1 MYETVDLNII
11 PVGEMPV
18 VHCSQ
23 YDTNRLIRFVL
34 TDGEDPFTF
43 GVLVSV
49 ITTIRKV
56 DGTLWK
62 YEDTAP
68 VLVSSMYEI
77 ATDEQM
83 TACAGNNY
91 GELTIKYRDPDVSE
105 DEIKISTLNFILK
118 VELSP
123 ETGGLVSL
131 SEINNLNSQIAL
143 IVDQQLSN
151 YYTKD
156 EIDDQIETIVS
167 EQVTPIVSDIVS
179 EQVPPIVQ
187 SELGNY
193 YTKTETDDYFYNK
206 TETDNLLDNKA
217 NTSDLPDMDDYY
229 DKSETDTL
237 LSSKVSNSTLN
248 NYYTKSEVDALV
260 GTFDIIDSASGA
272 IATFNDG
279 GDNIPLK
286 SCEVAI
292 VAQQA
297 SGTPSPSNPRAISG
311 FDSVDVLV
319 GINIWDED
327 WEVGTINNSTGQNQD
342 STTEIRSKGYIRVTP
357 NTSYYFRASEGSFK
371 YVVYD
376 ANKNFIDYFIRSR
389 NSVQTMG
396 SNAYYIRIT
405 LLNYGTTYNN
415 DISINYPSTDTA
427 YHHSS
432 LYSCILPS
440 TCYGGTAELV
450 NGNGIKP
457 FGYVDL
463 GSLSWI
469 RYSDNKF
476 YATFDC
482 ADFDHNNVNGMMCE
496 VYPPIT
502 PSQWANK
509 NRDYGI
515 LHENGQLEVLDIRYT
530 TASDLTTALNGYK
543 LVYPLATPTTFTF
556 TGANIPTLSGE
567 NNIYSNC
574 GDVKVEYFNDKADQL
589 VALYNVLGGI

>member
-1 MYETVDLNII
+1 MMYETVDLNII

-34 TDGEDPFTF
+34 TDGNDPFTF
-43 GVLVSV
+43 GGLVSV
-49 ITTIRKV
+49 TTTIRKV

-68 VLVSSMYEI
+68 VIVSSRYEI

-123 ETGGLVSL
+123 ETGGLVSQ
-131 SEINNLNSQIAL
+131 SEINNLDSQIAL

-156 EIDDQIETIVS
+156 EINDQIETIVS
-167 EQVTPIVSDIVS
+167 EQVTPIVSSIVS

-193 YTKTETDDYFYNK
+193 YTKTETDTYFYNK
-206 TETDNLLDNKA
+206 SETDTLLDGKA

-229 DKSETDTL
+229 TKTDTDTL
-237 LSSKVSNSTLN
+237 LSGKVSNSTLN
-248 NYYTKSEVDALV
+248 NYYTKPEVDALV
-260 GTFDIIDSASGA
+260 GTFDIIDTASGA

-297 SGTPSPSNPRAISG
+297 SGTPSPSNPLPITG
-311 FDSVDVLV
+311 FSS
-319 GINIWDED
+319 I
-327 WEVGTINNSTGQNQD
+327 
-342 STTEIRSKGYIRVTP
+342 
-357 NTSYYFRASEGSFK
+357 
-371 YVVYD
+371 
-376 ANKNFIDYFIRSR
+376 
-389 NSVQTMG
+389 
-396 SNAYYIRIT
+396 
-405 LLNYGTTYNN
+405 
-415 DISINYPSTDTA
+415 DISVSNGVDTPTV
-427 YHHSS
+427 HTVP
-432 LYSCILPS
+432 LGQTI
-440 TCYGGTAELV
+440 YGGTAELV
-450 NGNGIKP
+450 NGNGSKTW
-457 FGYVDL
+457 GYIEFDGSADESWNL
-463 GSLSWI
+463 HPSIANLFYIDNALPNAYHGDGTETGYAICNTYEQSNYNPLSSLSN
-469 RYSDNKF
+469 NKF
-476 YATFDC
+476 AIGYPNVLRLAVKNTAC
-482 ADFDHNNVNGMMCE
+482 ADV
-496 VYPPIT
+496 
-502 PSQWANK
+502 
-509 NRDYGI
+509 
-515 LHENGQLEVLDIRYT
+515 
-530 TASDLTTALNGYK
+530 TAFKTALSSTPMQIAYT
-543 LVYPLATPTTFTF
+543 LDTPTEFTF
-556 TGANIPTLSGE
+556 TPESIPTLSGL

-574 GDVKVEYFNDKADQL
+574 GDVAVEYFNDKANQL
-589 VALYNVLGGI
+589 VTLYNVLGGI